1 MIYRLSD
8 FEGDLGL
15 SSLYITAYTI
25 HDNDTIDQFD
35 EYFANNI
42 LIDRINRL
50 NDSDIIDEEIGAAY
64 YEGFM
69 RIKNKNIT
77 QVDMLNFIPRK
88 VNYAEDTTPPIYSEP
103 HKIEVK
109 VISAAPEY
117 DQYCK
122 TYYQQLS
129 KIIYSNDIS
138 AITYQP
144 IQVYSNIENGL
155 GIFAGMNETS
165 HYIQLLKENVNE

>member
-1 MIYRLSD
+1 
-8 FEGDLGL
+8 
-15 SSLYITAYTI
+15 
-25 HDNDTIDQFD
+25 
-35 EYFANNI
+35 
-42 LIDRINRL
+42 
-50 NDSDIIDEEIGAAY
+50 
-64 YEGFM
+64 
-69 RIKNKNIT
+69 
-77 QVDMLNFIPRK
+77 
-88 VNYAEDTTPPIYSEP
+88 TTPPIYSEP